1 MSDVGDLERLAEL
14 VRVKNAA
21 DQEIARLIG
30 RPCQAGH
37 VGEWIAAAV
46 FDIALHESATTAAS
60 DGIFRSGAL
69 AGRTVNVKWYGLAE
83 SLLDVHRGEGPDT
96 YLVMT
101 GPRSG
106 APTSRG
112 RTRPWV
118 ISQVYLFEHAVLVA
132 ELRGRAEDR
141 HRDEH
146 SPGAVGRRR
155 DLPSTAVAVAG
166 ALRRAAGKPGAVRAS
181 DQLERVIRASGG
193 IARLSVHVLGPATC

>member
-1 MSDVGDLERLAEL
+1 MSDLGDLTRLADL
-14 VRVKNAA
+14 IRVKNAA

-60 DGIFRSGAL
+60 DGIFRSGPL
-69 AGRTVNVKWYGLAE
+69 AGRSVNVKWYGLAE

-101 GPRSG
+101 GPRS
-106 APTSRG
+106 AAATSRG

-118 ISQVYLFEHAVLVA
+118 ISQVYLFEHAALMT
-132 ELRGRAEDR
+132 ELRARGLKIGIATSVRRALWDAAEIYPRPQSPLLVLSDGQRRSLDLFAPQPHRAE
-141 HRDEH
+141 
-146 SPGAVGRRR
+146 
-155 DLPSTAVAVAG
+155 
-166 ALRRAAGKPGAVRAS
+166 
-181 DQLERVIRASGG
+181 
-193 IARLSVHVLGPATC
+193 